1 MKHLFLSALLPALFT
16 SACTTAPPDPD
27 DLDEVS
33 SKVGQQGNHGNHG
46 CTYGV
51 ARWGANDEAG
61 QSNTQTDQKAK
72 DAAKLIKTGRRWRLA
87 HEYNAQMP
95 TLPFPG
101 LLGFQLG
108 ILGPIALGTTVAQE
122 EQVHSEIGQVGTQM
136 DTLGHMCFM
145 QPGTTDPLDATC
157 YGGNK
162 VRDVVTPT
170 GLTKLGIEKIR
181 PYFTRGFLLDVPR
194 ALNGGQRLAPGRPVT
209 AAMIHATLAAQG
221 QSLDMIE
228 EGDVV
233 LVRTGQ
239 EEFWDT
245 NPVAFYGSTP
255 GLDLSAAQLLAS
267 RCVGTIGADNWPVD
281 VIPKVDNVPSG
292 TDYPVHEQN
301 LRIAGIPQIEA
312 LALSELA
319 DDLAAEFR
327 HHPNG
332 EAYQFAFVMNPMPMT
347 GATGSP
353 ALPLALK

>member
-1 MKHLFLSALLPALFT
+1 MKQLLFMLFM
-16 SACTTAPPDPD
+16 SACTMAASEDVD
-27 DLDEVS
+27 DNPEDAHENGGDADRHS
-33 SKVGQQGNHGNHG
+33 P

-51 ARWGANDEAG
+51 ARWGSDDEAG
-61 QSNTQTDQKAK
+61 QSNTQTPQKARR
-72 DAAKLIKTGRRWRLA
+72 AAKLIKTGRRWSLA

-108 ILGPIALGTTVAQE
+108 ILGPLPLGTTVAQE

-157 YGGNK
+157 YGGSK

-170 GLTKLGIEKIR
+170 GLVKLSIDKIH

-194 ALNGGQRLAPGRPVT
+194 ALNQGQRLAPGQPVT
-209 AAMIHATLAAQG
+209 AVMLLATLEAQG
-221 QSLDMIE
+221 QRLDMIE

-245 NPVAFYGSTP
+245 DPAAFYGSTP

-281 VIPKVDNVPSG
+281 VIPKVDTLPSG
-292 TDYPVHEQN
+292 TDYPVHEHN

-319 DDLAAEFR
+319 ADLADEYER
-327 HHPNG
+327 HPHAA
-332 EAYQFAFVMNPMPMT
+332 AYQFAFVMNPMPMT

>member
-1 MKHLFLSALLPALFT
+1 MKLSLFVLLIMFA
-16 SACTTAPPDPD
+16 SACTLPSSEDDEGLEDGEDRHAP
-27 DLDEVS
+27 
-33 SKVGQQGNHGNHG
+33 
-46 CTYGV
+46 CTYGI
-51 ARWGANDEAG
+51 ARWGADDEAG
-61 QSNTQTDQKAK
+61 QSNTQTPRKARR
-72 DAAKLIKTGRRWRLA
+72 AAKLIKKGRSWTLA

-108 ILGPIALGTTVAQE
+108 ILGPLPLGTTVAQE

-145 QPGTTDPLDATC
+145 QPGTTDPLDAAC
-157 YGGNK
+157 YGDNK
-162 VRDVVTPT
+162 VRDVVAPT
-170 GLTKLGIEKIR
+170 GLIKLGIDKIH

-194 ALNGGQRLAPGRPVT
+194 ALNQGERLAPGQPIT
-209 AAMIHATLAAQG
+209 ALMLRETLAAQG
-221 QSLDMIE
+221 QRLDMIE

-239 EEFWDT
+239 EELWNDPT
-245 NPVAFYGSTP
+245 AFYGPTP
-255 GLDLSAAQLLAS
+255 GLDLSAARLLAS

-281 VIPKVDNVPSG
+281 VIPKVDAMPSG
-292 TDYPVHEQN
+292 TDYPVHEHN
-301 LRIAGIPQIEA
+301 LRVAGIPQIEA

-319 DDLAAEFR
+319 DDLASEYER
-327 HHPNG
+327 HPH
-332 EAYQFAFVMNPMPMT
+332 ATVYQFAFVMNPMPMT